1 MVKRRIT
8 LSSQEMND
16 ITNET
21 STLKTQL
28 DLSNQR
34 VDELE
39 NGLVVINKF
48 INKETKPN
56 QDIALPNG
64 APEIIVIRHFSFPY
78 CRIADMDGCA

>member
-48 INKETKPN
+48 INKETKPKDVEKLCGAVQKLIDKAIN
-56 QDIALPNG
+56 PAVKAKEATALS
-64 APEIIVIRHFSFPY
+64 H
-78 CRIADMDGCA
+78 

>member
-16 ITNET
+16 ITKET

-28 DLSNQR
+28 DLSDQR

-39 NGLVVINKF
+39 NSLVVTNKF
-48 INKETKPN
+48 ISKKTKPKDVEKLCGAVQKLIDKAIN
-56 QDIALPNG
+56 PDVKAKEATALS
-64 APEIIVIRHFSFPY
+64 H
-78 CRIADMDGCA
+78 

>member
-8 LSSQEMND
+8 LSSQEMTD
-16 ITNET
+16 ITKET
-21 STLKTQL
+21 SSLKIQL

-48 INKETKPN
+48 INKKTKPKDVEKLCDAVQKLVDKAIN
-56 QDIALPNG
+56 PPVKAREATALS
-64 APEIIVIRHFSFPY
+64 H
-78 CRIADMDGCA
+78 

>member
-8 LSSQEMND
+8 LTSQEMNE
-16 ITNET
+16 ITKET
-21 STLKTQL
+21 TTLKTQL

-48 INKETKPN
+48 INKKTKPKDVDKLCGAVQKLVDKAIN
-56 QDIALPNG
+56 PPVKAKAATALS
-64 APEIIVIRHFSFPY
+64 H
-78 CRIADMDGCA
+78 